1 MSTFDEQTDFSF
13 LVLDVSKPTTAKKV
27 KVKSVPNT
35 DITLSRIHGEETRAK
50 MAEARTGK
58 PGYWLGKKR
67 PDISE
72 LRKGPRPETWAT
84 RSGLP
89 IMTPQGLFN
98 SMMDYCTFM
107 NKTRGWITSLKTKHP
122 DHYYIIKNFDPSV
135 KYEVPAEPPKPEKRV
150 VSDETRAKLVASR
163 IGKKHSAETLA
174 KMAEAK
180 LGKSKSA
187 ETKAKMSASQINYN
201 NTEDSLNKKRKL
213 IMTPAGVFK
222 GRKAA
227 AKGNGI
233 TLATLDRRLYH
244 TQCADYYTIKEA
256 K

>member
-1 MSTFDEQTDFSF
+1 MSTFNEQTDFSF
-13 LVLDVSKPTTAKKV
+13 LVLGVSKPDTAKKV

-35 DITLSRIHGEETRAK
+35 DITVSRIHGEETLAK

-67 PDISE
+67 PDVSQR
-72 LRKGPRPETWAT
+72 LKGPRPEAWAT

-98 SMMDYCTFM
+98 NMMDYCTFM
-107 NKTRGWITSLKTKHP
+107 NKTRGWITNLKTKYP
-122 DHYYIIKNFDPSV
+122 DHYYIIKNYDPSV

-150 VSDETRAKLVASR
+150 VSDETRAKLAASR
-163 IGKKHSAETLA
+163 IGKKHSAET
-174 KMAEAK
+174 
-180 LGKSKSA
+180 KSKIAVGHTGKKFSK
-187 ETKAKMSASQINYN
+187 ETKAKMSVSHISYS

-227 AKGNGI
+227 AEGNGI
-233 TLATLDRRLYH
+233 TLTNLDRRLYH
-244 TQCADYYTIKEA
+244 TQCADYYVIKDL